1 MMRRG
6 VFENY
11 ERDSPLGA
19 VNPSVKMIA
28 SVLVMLFVSV
38 VFDHQTLAAVIAL
51 GVVLVLGIGRV
62 RPGVLARAMV
72 PFLIFGIGF
81 LWMNALLPRTA
92 GTPLFTVGPL
102 VVSREGALNGVSFA
116 LRAIAFGVWSLLF
129 VATTEPTSFVLSL
142 VHQLA
147 VPPKL
152 AYSALAAYRYLPSL
166 QMELEQIRGA
176 HRLRGVGEA
185 GGVRGKVQRAYR
197 YTVPLLAGALRRA
210 SRVAAAME
218 ARGFSGRDRTWYRRE
233 RLTWRDALYAVAVL
247 GGAAAIVWWSWRSGV
262 LRLWSGRLWE

>member
-1 MMRRG
+1 MKRRG

-11 ERDSPLGA
+11 EGDSPLRG

-38 VFDHQTLAAVIAL
+38 VFDHRTLGAVIAL
-51 GVVLVLGIGRV
+51 GAVLVLLVGRV
-62 RPGVLARAMV
+62 RPGVLGRAMV
-72 PFLIFGIGF
+72 PFLLFGLGF
-81 LWMNALLPRTA
+81 LWMNALLPRSA
-92 GTPLFTVGPL
+92 GTPLFTVGPV

-142 VHQLA
+142 VHQLS

-185 GGVRGKVQRAYR
+185 GGLRGKVQRAYR

-218 ARGFSGRDRTWYRRE
+218 ARGFSGGERSWYRRE
-233 RLTWRDALYAVAVL
+233 RLAWRDALYAIAVL
-247 GGAAAIVWWSWRSGV
+247 GGTAAIVWWSWESGS
-262 LRLWSGRLWE
+262 LRLWSGRLWD

>member
-1 MMRRG
+1 MRYT

-11 ERDSPLGA
+11 EKSSPLAA
-19 VNPSVKMIA
+19 VNPSVKLIA
-28 SVLVMLFVSV
+28 SVVVMLFVSV
-38 VFDHQTLAAVIAL
+38 VFDHHTLAAVIAL
-51 GVVLVLGIGRV
+51 GAVLVLGVGRV
-62 RPGVLARAMV
+62 HPVVLGRAMV
-72 PFLIFGIGF
+72 PFLIFGFGF

-92 GTPLFTVGPL
+92 GTPLFTVGPV
-102 VVSREGALNGVSFA
+102 VVSWEGVRNGVSFA

-142 VHQLA
+142 VQQLR

-166 QMELEQIRGA
+166 QIELEQIRGA
-176 HRLRGVGEA
+176 HRLRGVGES
-185 GGVRGKVQRAYR
+185 GGLQGRIQRVYR

-218 ARGFSGRDRTWYRRE
+218 ARGFSGTGRSWYRWH
-233 RLTWRDALYAVAVL
+233 RLTWWDALYLITVL
-247 GGAAAIVWWSWRSGV
+247 GGTAAIVWMSWRSGS
-262 LRLWSGRLWE
+262 LRVWTGRLWE